1 MILALT
7 MAMPL
12 PVFALEEN
20 DVVDQEETRV
30 TEEVTEPG
38 FLTSVAIE
46 ENPTG
51 TVTVRWNAFDNA
63 EYYEVSSSSVNGGKA
78 VRTEKCSQQFSGLK
92 HGARYDFT
100 IRAFDE
106 NDEVTANGAIS
117 ITTAAYRINFNE
129 ALYRRLGN
137 RTVRAKKIKGVNLR
151 TMIKEKRS
159 GYAVVQG
166 GCTDGKY
173 AYYLMVSTKT
183 QKGRVLKVRLKDNKV
198 IKRSGVLKTW
208 HGNGMTYD
216 SKRNKLVVNSRE
228 HRKQE
233 LTWIDASSLRITR
246 QENVRYNNYKGAGND
261 SIPSLH
267 QRQGLA
273 AIAYVP
279 KYDCY
284 IALERVYHNLLIFD
298 PDSFEAIGMARTN
311 FTDNYPGT
319 FQAMDADDKYVY
331 LLLSYYKSGGKVQP
345 YNLIL
350 ALDWNSENLLPVVN
364 ASKSK
369 DLRYVQKAWVCNNDG
384 NGMPDAVI
392 RINTKREAENI
403 YHTTDSSGREHFY
416 LSEYCN
422 KPVYK
427 TVIKKVK
434 VKGKWKRK
442 RVKKVVDNK
451 RDDFVYDL
459 GII

>member
-1 MILALT
+1 ML
-7 MAMPL
+7 
-12 PVFALEEN
+12 
-20 DVVDQEETRV
+20 
-30 TEEVTEPG
+30 
-38 FLTSVAIE
+38 
-46 ENPTG
+46 
-51 TVTVRWNAFDNA
+51 
-63 EYYEVSSSSVNGGKA
+63 
-78 VRTEKCSQQFSGLK
+78 
-92 HGARYDFT
+92 
-100 IRAFDE
+100 
-106 NDEVTANGAIS
+106 ANGAIS
-117 ITTAAYRINFNE
+117 INTVAYRINFNE
-129 ALYRRLGN
+129 ALYRTLGS
-137 RTVRAKKIKGVNLR
+137 RTVKAKKLKSVNLR

-159 GYAVVQG
+159 GYCVVQG

-183 QKGRVLKVRLKDNKV
+183 QKGKVLKVRIKDNKV
-198 IKRSGVLKTW
+198 VKRSGVLKTW

-233 LTWIDASSLRITR
+233 LTWIDASTLKITR
-246 QENVRYNNYKGAGND
+246 QENVKYDNYAGAG
-261 SIPSLH
+261 SGSLSRLH

-298 PDSFEAIGMARTN
+298 PDTFEAIGMVRTS
-311 FTDNYPGT
+311 FTDSYPGT

-331 LLLSYYKSGGKVQP
+331 LLLSYYKDGNKVQP
-345 YNLIL
+345 YNIIL
-350 ALDWNSENLLPVVN
+350 ALDWNSENLLPAVN

-369 DLRYVQKAWVCNNDG
+369 DLKYVEKAWVCNNSG

-392 RINTKREAENI
+392 RIKTKYEAENI

-416 LSEYCN
+416 LAEYCS

-442 RVKKVVDNK
+442 KVKKAVDYK
-451 RDDFVYDL
+451 RDDYVYDL